1 MERMYAS
8 APINE
13 FYQPVLT
20 VMEGEAILEFDVQD
34 KFHHAAGAMH
44 GSVYFKAM
52 DDAAYF
58 AVNSLVKDVFVLTS
72 SFNIYLTRPVVKGR
86 VKTVGKVVNAS
97 SRIFVAEA
105 IMYDEQG
112 REVGRGSGS
121 FMKGPT
127 RLSPEIGYV

>member
-1 MERMYAS
+1 MYAS

-20 VMEGEAILEFDVQD
+20 VMEGKALLEFVVRE
-34 KFHHAAGAMH
+34 KFYHAAGAMH

-58 AVNSLVKDVFVLTS
+58 AVNTLVKDVFVLTA
-72 SFNIYLTRPVVKGR
+72 SFNIYLTRPVTKGQ
-86 VKTVGKVVNAS
+86 VKTVGKVVSAS
-97 SRIFVAEA
+97 SRMFVAEA
-105 IMYDEQG
+105 VMYDEQG

-121 FMKGPT
+121 FMKSAAK
-127 RLSPEIGYV
+127 LAPEIGYL